1 MRHVLLLGILIFVLL
16 VLASFTAATEGLAR
30 APADIGGDLGRA
42 AEPCAA
48 CHGEDAGFPRSER
61 DALAAHS
68 LIAEAM
74 LQGRGA
80 LGVAGPPSPHLSPEG
95 EPSCAS
101 CHGPEGAVEREA
113 GASVFCTE
121 RGCHRGVDE
130 AALKALVDQRQ
141 EEIGDLLA
149 ELRAALDAVADKDS
163 EAYRVALTNLTF
175 VQADG
180 SLGLHNYAYAKAIL
194 ESSLRLIR
202 VAPEAMVSSPRSEPG
217 REVSP
222 IASWLVAGMLALVPG
237 SVAVLWRR
245 RWLQ

>member
-1 MRHVLLLGILIFVLL
+1 M
-16 VLASFTAATEGLAR
+16 
-30 APADIGGDLGRA
+30 
-42 AEPCAA
+42 
-48 CHGEDAGFPRSER
+48 
-61 DALAAHS
+61 
-68 LIAEAM
+68 
-74 LQGRGA
+74 
-80 LGVAGPPSPHLSPEG
+80 
-95 EPSCAS
+95 
-101 CHGPEGAVEREA
+101 EREA

-121 RGCHRGVDE
+121 CGCHRGVDE

-163 EAYRVALTNLTF
+163 EAYKVALTNLTF